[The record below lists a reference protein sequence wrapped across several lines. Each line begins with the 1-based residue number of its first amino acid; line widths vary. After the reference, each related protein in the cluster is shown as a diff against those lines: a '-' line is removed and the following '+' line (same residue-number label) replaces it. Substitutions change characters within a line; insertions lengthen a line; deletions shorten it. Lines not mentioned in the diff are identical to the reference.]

1 MKVIFLDID
10 GVLNS
15 DEYID
20 KIKKLNV
27 NTIKRKVSVNKISL
41 LKKAVDATGARV
53 VLTSSWRYRRDGT
66 LLKGLL
72 LKYGICA
79 DSTPFMDNKRG
90 LEIKKYLL
98 DNPDVEDFVILD
110 DEVFDSFDE
119 ELIKHLIKISDKN
132 GRGFGEGL
140 LPKDVDRIIE
150 RLGRIKQDKE
160 KQDEFER

>member
-66 LLKGLL
+66 LLKSLL

-79 DSTPFMDNKRG
+79 DSTPFMDNNRG
-90 LEIKKYLL
+90 IEIKSYLSN
-98 DNPDVEDFVILD
+98 NPDVDRYVILD
-110 DEVFDSFDE
+110 DEIFESFDE
-119 ELIKHLIKISDKN
+119 ELMKHLIKISDKN
-132 GRGFGEGL
+132 GQGFGEGL

-150 RLGRIKQDKE
+150 RLGKIKQDKE

>member
-1 MKVIFLDID
+1 MKVIFLDVD

-27 NTIKRKVSVNKISL
+27 NTIKSKVSVNKIGL
-41 LKKAVDATGARV
+41 LKQAVDATGARV

-79 DSTPFMDNKRG
+79 DSTPFIDNKRG

-98 DNPDVEDFVILD
+98 DNPDLEDFVILD

-150 RLGRIKQDKE
+150 RLGRIKQEKE

>member
-1 MKVIFLDID
+1 MKVIFLDVD

-27 NTIKRKVSVNKISL
+27 NTIKSKVSVNKIGL
-41 LKKAVDATGARV
+41 LKQAVDATGARV

-160 KQDEFER
+160 KQDEFDR

>member
-1 MKVIFLDID
+1 MKVIFLDVD

-27 NTIKRKVSVNKISL
+27 NTIKSKVSVNKIGL
-41 LKKAVDATGARV
+41 LKQAVDATGARV

-90 LEIKKYLL
+90 LEIKKYLS

>member
-1 MKVIFLDID
+1 MKVIFLDVD

-27 NTIKRKVSVNKISL
+27 NTIKSKVSVNKIGL
-41 LKKAVDATGARV
+41 LKQAVDATGARV

-90 LEIKKYLL
+90 LEIKKYLS

-160 KQDEFER
+160 KQDEFDR